1 MAEMEEESGQR
12 IVVMAVD
19 NSENSMWAFT
29 WYVQNFHQ
37 AGNKVLFLHSPES
50 YINATTMSPGRVL
63 ECQREAD
70 AKTSELK
77 AKFISKANA
86 DNVEAE
92 FVVESAEKPG
102 HAICEFAQKHD
113 ATFIVTGTR
122 GMGKLRRTLLGSVS
136 DFVVHH
142 SHVPVLVCRH
152 TKDK

>member
-1 MAEMEEESGQR
+1 MAK
-12 IVVMAVD
+12 VVICLDGSQYAED
-19 NSENSMWAFT
+19 AYN

-70 AKTSELK
+70 AKTAELK